1 VKRKQLIAGSLGTLL
16 AARASRAGAQAPQ
29 QQPPGG
35 GANSQTLLSR
45 NNGALVLPG
54 GGARGAYEA
63 GVIEGV
69 RRAAG
74 IADGTP
80 LPGVDVV
87 AGTSIGSIN
96 GWFVATAQ
104 YSLLAK
110 LWRDIPYE
118 QIFEIKRKYRAAVT
132 PSSGVLTRVFEAA
145 LISQGLTSNVTGLLD
160 GTRVHDW
167 LERNVDPKVPEL
179 VPFVFTLTNLEH
191 QRSEVFVRL
200 PFEPTP
206 GASAVARE
214 RLRALFGSRIAIREV
229 EDRHLVSAL
238 AGSSAIPIVFDPVT
252 IEFDDGA
259 QTYID
264 GGVADS
270 APLDLARALSRR
282 VRLILVDP
290 AKAKPQKYPNAALV
304 GTVAFSIAQNR
315 VLEASLRGAALET
328 AGKRLFDNATTLTP
342 EQKAF
347 FENIFD
353 VEIGLIRPDHEL
365 DVAVEGFDDGP
376 NLQKTY
382 ELGVQAGLK
391 GFQPYDPSALL
402 R

>member
-1 VKRKQLIAGSLGTLL
+1 MKRKQLIAGSLGALV
-16 AARASRAGAQAPQ
+16 ASQTSKAVAQTPPQ
-29 QQPPGG
+29 PTS
-35 GANSQTLLSR
+35 GANSKSLVSR
-45 NNGALVLPG
+45 NTGALVLPG

-69 RRAAG
+69 RRSAG
-74 IADGTP
+74 VADGQP
-80 LPGVDVV
+80 LPGIDVV

-96 GWFVATAQ
+96 GWFVATGQ

-118 QIFEIKRKYRAAVT
+118 RIFEIKRKYRAAVT

-167 LERNVDPKVPEL
+167 LERNVDPTIPEL
-179 VPFVFTLTNLEH
+179 IPFVFTLTNLER

-214 RLRALFGSRIAIREV
+214 RLRALFGQRIAIREV

-252 IEFDDGA
+252 IEFDEGPE
-259 QTYID
+259 TYID

-270 APLDLARALSRR
+270 APLDLARSLSRH
-282 VRLILVDP
+282 VQLVLVDP
-290 AKAKPQKYPNAALV
+290 AKATPQKYPNAALV

-328 AGKRLFDNATTLTP
+328 AGKRLFDNSSLTP

-353 VEIGLIRPDHEL
+353 VEIGLIRPAKEL
-365 DVAVEGFDDGP
+365 AVAVEGFDDGKG
-376 NLQKTY
+376 LQDTY

-391 GFQPYDPSALL
+391 GFQPYDPSSAL

>member
-1 VKRKQLIAGSLGTLL
+1 VKRKQLLAGSLGTFL
-16 AARASRAGAQAPQ
+16 AARASAAGAQTPPQ
-29 QQPPGG
+29 ASAG

-45 NNGALVLPG
+45 KTGALVLPG

-69 RRAAG
+69 RRSADV
-74 IADGTP
+74 ADGMP

-167 LERNVDPKVPEL
+167 LERNVDPTIPEL
-179 VPFVFTLTNLEH
+179 IPFVFTLTNLER

-214 RLRALFGSRIAIREV
+214 RLRALFGQRIAIREV

-252 IEFDDGA
+252 IVFDDGPE
-259 QTYID
+259 TYID

-270 APLDLARALSRR
+270 APLDLARALSRH
-282 VRLILVDP
+282 VRLVLVDP
-290 AKAKPQKYPNAALV
+290 AKATPQKYPNAALV

-328 AGKRLFDNATTLTP
+328 AGKRLFDSSTLTP
-342 EQKAF
+342 EQRAF

-353 VEIGLIRPDHEL
+353 VEIGLIRPDKEL
-365 DVAVEGFDDGP
+365 PVAVEGFDDAKG
-376 NLQKTY
+376 LQETY
-382 ELGVQAGLK
+382 ELGLQAGLK
-391 GFQPYDPSALL
+391 GFQPYDPSVVL